1 MRDNIKVYKDY
12 SMDAEV
18 DTEGVLVVL
27 SGKEAVENALRQ
39 WITSFRGEYI
49 RNPQKGGY
57 VTYWLLKPL
66 NDDTQRAIREAILEG
81 IYEDFTPQ
89 IVVKNL
95 TVVPNYTNL
104 SWEISLEA
112 YSPTVKES
120 INIYE
125 ELRHLR

>member
-66 NDDTQRAIREAILEG
+66 NDDTQRAIKEAILEG

>member
-1 MRDNIKVYKDY
+1 MMIQRGQSERQSLKVSMR
-12 SMDAEV
+12 
-18 DTEGVLVVL
+18 
-27 SGKEAVENALRQ
+27 
-39 WITSFRGEYI
+39 TS
-49 RNPQKGGY
+49 
-57 VTYWLLKPL
+57 
-66 NDDTQRAIREAILEG
+66 
-81 IYEDFTPQ
+81 PQ

>member
-1 MRDNIKVYKDY
+1 MRNNIKVYKDY
-12 SMDAEV
+12 SMDADV
-18 DTEGVLVVL
+18 DSEGILKVL

-39 WITSFRGEYI
+39 WITSFRGEYM

-66 NDDTQRAIREAILEG
+66 NDDTGRAIKEAILEG

-89 IVVKNL
+89 VVVSSL
-95 TVVPNYTNL
+95 SVVPNYTNM
-104 SWEISLEA
+104 SWEITLEA
-112 YSPTVKES
+112 YSHVVKEP

>member
-1 MRDNIKVYKDY
+1 MRNNIKVYKDY
-12 SMDAEV
+12 SMDADV
-18 DTEGVLVVL
+18 DSEGILKVL

-66 NDDTQRAIREAILEG
+66 NDDTQRAIKEAILEG

>member
-1 MRDNIKVYKDY
+1 MRNSIKVYKDY
-12 SMDAEV
+12 SMDADV
-18 DTEGVLVVL
+18 DSEGILKVL

-39 WITSFRGEYI
+39 WITSFRGEYM

-66 NDDTQRAIREAILEG
+66 NDDTGRAIKEAILEG

-89 IVVKNL
+89 VVVSSL
-95 TVVPNYTNL
+95 SVVPNYTNM
-104 SWEISLEA
+104 SWEITLEA
-112 YSPTVKES
+112 YSPVVKEP